1 MRLVSLNLRFAYNA
15 EMNNQG
21 IREPRVLELVKSY
34 RPAFMGV
41 QECEKFWH
49 ERLVATIGNLGYI
62 PAQPEAVGEDGK
74 YAFKNYIW
82 YDSEAVELIDS
93 GAMWLSETPDVP
105 SRGFGSRFYISSGY
119 AVMKIKATGECVAYI
134 NTHLDVHGEETRK
147 SEIGVIKAKVKELS
161 DKGYPVFVT
170 GDFNDYEGSAV
181 YLGMTEELHDAR
193 KTAKKSSDKDTF
205 NGYSAEGV
213 VFPEENWK
221 RIDFC
226 FYNDKVKSID
236 EFRVVEQ
243 CQGGY
248 ISDHNALVI
257 DATL

>member
-21 IREPRVLELVKSY
+21 IREPRVLEFVKSY

-41 QECEKFWH
+41 QECEKFWR
-49 ERLVATIGNLGYI
+49 ERLVATIGELGYK
-62 PAQPEAVGEDGK
+62 PVQSEYVGEDGK

-82 YDSEAVELIDS
+82 YDSNAVELIDG
-93 GAMWLSETPDVP
+93 GAMWLSETPSVP
-105 SRGFGSRFYISSGY
+105 SRGFESRFYISAGY

-147 SEIGVIKAKVKELS
+147 SEIGVIKAKIKELS
-161 DKGYPVFVT
+161 EKGYPVFVT
-170 GDFNDYEGSAV
+170 GDFNDYEGSEV
-181 YLGMTEELHDAR
+181 YLGMTDGMLDAR
-193 KTAKKSSDKDTF
+193 KTAKISTEKNTF
-205 NGYSAEGV
+205 NGYSEEGV
-213 VFPEENWK
+213 ELDEASFK

-226 FYNDKVKSID
+226 FYDAEGATVNEFKVVDK
-236 EFRVVEQ
+236 
-243 CQGGY
+243 CAGGY

-257 DATL
+257 DVSL